1 MLRVTLLGEQLVHDD
16 ATGVAR
22 ARSSRTTA
30 LVGYLACHAGR
41 PQGRQLIAGLFWPD
55 STDAQAL
62 TNLRRELHH
71 LRELLGDIEAL
82 KVTASDLTWCDDAL
96 CLVDVRTL
104 QQAREQALGAA
115 ERGELADA
123 AARAAEGI
131 AAYGGSFLPG
141 VYDDWADQLREEL
154 RLVCLELC
162 DLVAEVGPRNRS
174 VRTRLEAARKR
185 IAVAPLEEV
194 GYRELM
200 ALQADMGDRGGA
212 INTYHHCAAILE
224 RELGVEPDPATR
236 AALDRLM
243 GRKPHLTKRTALTDD
258 ELPVRAVQPGAGH
271 VPLVGRDAERD
282 RLARLWTH
290 AVAGTP
296 VVAVVRGPAGVGK
309 TEMLDDLVTRAES
322 AGAQV
327 AAARC
332 VDSFGRLAL
341 APVADWLRTPHIRN
355 LTQVL
360 DPVWRQEAHRLVP
373 DIQAPVGP
381 GSAGERA
388 MVDAWQQHRFHEGL
402 AQAFLNA

>member
-1 MLRVTLLGEQLVHDD
+1 MPTCLEPVFVLVFTLVCDSCPFGHSGHAGNRANGPGCADLSPRASSQRRLFSRECSPAPSSGLRFERGGSMLRVTLLGEQLVHDD
-16 ATGVAR
+16 ATGLAR

-41 PQGRQLIAGLFWPD
+41 PQSRQLIAGLFWPD

-115 ERGELADA
+115 ERGDLADA

-200 ALQADMGDRGGA
+200 TLQADMGDRGGA

-224 RELGVEPDPATR
+224 RELGVDPDPATR

-243 GRKPHLTKRTALTDD
+243 GRKPALTKRTTVIDD
-258 ELPVRAVQPGAGH
+258 QQPVRAVQPGAG
-271 VPLVGRDAERD
+271 
-282 RLARLWTH
+282 
-290 AVAGTP
+290 
-296 VVAVVRGPAGVGK
+296 
-309 TEMLDDLVTRAES
+309 
-322 AGAQV
+322 
-327 AAARC
+327 
-332 VDSFGRLAL
+332 
-341 APVADWLRTPHIRN
+341 
-355 LTQVL
+355 
-360 DPVWRQEAHRLVP
+360 
-373 DIQAPVGP
+373 
-381 GSAGERA
+381 
-388 MVDAWQQHRFHEGL
+388 
-402 AQAFLNA
+402 